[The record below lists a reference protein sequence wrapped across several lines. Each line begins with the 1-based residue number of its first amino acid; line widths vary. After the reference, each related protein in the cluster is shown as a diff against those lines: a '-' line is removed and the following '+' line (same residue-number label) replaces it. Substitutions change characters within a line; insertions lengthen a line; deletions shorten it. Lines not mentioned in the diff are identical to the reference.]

1 MRKPSKRLQW
11 FYLAT
16 ALLFATTSHATT
28 PDWVRQAAASTLPT
42 YTPETNAVVLLDD
55 VNVKILSPV
64 EYLEHYRRVVKILR
78 PEGRDEA
85 ALSVYLKGK
94 EKLHSIHCWSF
105 DRSGKE
111 FELKDKEFI
120 ERGVSGFELY
130 NDVRTRTGTCP
141 GADPGSVVAFEY
153 EVQRHGW
160 VNEFEWGFQ
169 ESIPVHES
177 HVLLTLPQGWEYK
190 AQWANGAPIEPSK

>member
-28 PDWVRQAAASTLPT
+28 PDWVRQAAASTLPI

-85 ALSVYLKGK
+85 DLSVYLEGK

-105 DRSGKE
+105 DPPGRS
-111 FELKDKEFI
+111 
-120 ERGVSGFELY
+120 S
-130 NDVRTRTGTCP
+130 N
-141 GADPGSVVAFEY
+141 
-153 EVQRHGW
+153 
-160 VNEFEWGFQ
+160 
-169 ESIPVHES
+169 
-177 HVLLTLPQGWEYK
+177 
-190 AQWANGAPIEPSK
+190 